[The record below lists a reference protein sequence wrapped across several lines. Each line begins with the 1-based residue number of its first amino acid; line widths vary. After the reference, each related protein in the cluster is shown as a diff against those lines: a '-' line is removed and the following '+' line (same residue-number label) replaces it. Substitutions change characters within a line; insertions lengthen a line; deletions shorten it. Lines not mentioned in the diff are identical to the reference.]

1 MNLSRFYQSNL
12 IDWWIDCRTERFAV
26 TLILAALICVWG
38 WATSFPSSINLHNTS
53 GTEGRVGST
62 GPRRKVP
69 IRRRTRSIRRE
80 DRSERPRHRRRRR
93 RRSRGAARARRRA
106 STPVACREGLGWPVP
121 AAAAARTAWSSN
133 DDSHHQTLVLLVR
146 RNTTPAQVKF
156 QQLRRILEQP
166 KSLVSKSRVH
176 PLSFIVEPRSVLLP
190 RYIIIIYIEK
200 KKENR
205 GFFSFFLCFGF
216 CPLLISLYL
225 LFFFPSYEF
234 SFSNLPFS
242 SQLNQKGSEKKHL
255 QVSTRAKKSLLFLF
269 VAPLTLLL
277 FVFFFR
283 LSPAEFC
290 LRKNFVQSK

>member
-1 MNLSRFYQSNL
+1 M
-12 IDWWIDCRTERFAV
+12 
-26 TLILAALICVWG
+26 
-38 WATSFPSSINLHNTS
+38 
-53 GTEGRVGST
+53 
-62 GPRRKVP
+62 
-69 IRRRTRSIRRE
+69 
-80 DRSERPRHRRRRR
+80 
-93 RRSRGAARARRRA
+93 
-106 STPVACREGLGWPVP
+106 
-121 AAAAARTAWSSN
+121 
-133 DDSHHQTLVLLVR
+133 R

-277 FVFFFR
+277 FVFFFFFVCR
-283 LSPAEFC
+283 PQSFVCVKTLYSRSNSYWKRPI
-290 LRKNFVQSK
+290 LVKSDGTPKQQLYTHTHTRNFG

>member
-38 WATSFPSSINLHNTS
+38 WATSFPPSINLHNTS

-69 IRRRTRSIRRE
+69 IRRRTIRRE

-200 KKENR
+200 KKKENR
-205 GFFSFFLCFGF
+205 GFFSFFVLVSVF
-216 CPLLISLYL
+216 CSFLYT
-225 LFFFPSYEF
+225 YCF
-234 SFSNLPFS
+234 SFPLTSFLFQTCLSPPS
-242 SQLNQKGSEKKHL
+242 WIKKE
-255 QVSTRAKKSLLFLF
+255 AKKSTYKYPRGPKKVYCFSLLHHSLYYYLF
-269 VAPLTLLL
+269 
-277 FVFFFR
+277 FFFR